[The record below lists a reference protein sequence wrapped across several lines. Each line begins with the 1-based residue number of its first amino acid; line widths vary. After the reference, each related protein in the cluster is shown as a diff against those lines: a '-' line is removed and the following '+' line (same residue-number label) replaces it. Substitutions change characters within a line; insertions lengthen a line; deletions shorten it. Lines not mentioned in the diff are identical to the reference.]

1 MRLAKTDLTAT
12 PPIRYLYLRDKNR
25 TPVACIAMV
34 IPKSRM
40 EVSYGVS
47 TCNPADHCKCKV
59 GRQLALGRAIEDPNR
74 VLMPWTKST
83 LHELLR
89 EVVDDVIKDKKI
101 PNRTRKA
108 AQAWMQYAAKQRS
121 MEMDSVETIAS
132 LATSSLG

>member
-1 MRLAKTDLTAT
+1 MRPAKTNISET
-12 PPIRYLYLRDKNR
+12 PSIRYLYLRDKNR

-59 GRQLALGRAIEDPNR
+59 GRQLALGRAIENPNR
-74 VLMPWTKST
+74 VLMPWSKST

-89 EVVDDVIKDKKI
+89 EVVDNVLNDKTI
-101 PNRTRKA
+101 PNRARKA
-108 AQAWMQYAAKQRS
+108 ARAWMQFAAKKRA
-121 MEMDSVETIAS
+121 MEMDAIETIANLS
-132 LATSSLG
+132 SSSLL